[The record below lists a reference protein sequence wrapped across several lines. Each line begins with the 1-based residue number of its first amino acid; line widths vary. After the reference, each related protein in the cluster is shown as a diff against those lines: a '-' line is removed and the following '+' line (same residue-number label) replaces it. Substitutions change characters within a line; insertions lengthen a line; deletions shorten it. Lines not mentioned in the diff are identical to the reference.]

1 MAVRERV
8 MISRLIEKIELQSD
22 YASKIGLSCQL
33 ATTRAKALNLAAA
46 AFNRAA
52 VFICRAGH
60 ARPLQLSPRS

>member
-33 ATTRAKALNLAAA
+33 ATTRAKAKGSSSVQKLGLEKNL
-46 AFNRAA
+46 
-52 VFICRAGH
+52 
-60 ARPLQLSPRS
+60 